1 MATTTTAPKPAS
13 TSHSATKSTTDHNA
27 YMGAPQ
33 VYHGRRGPPQP
44 PCPLGHT
51 TAERRSAPALARNRT
66 GGSLSSPVM
75 ETSPLAL
82 ATARAIVA
90 ALSEGTNL
98 TVDEVAGLLA
108 PPPKPELGD
117 LAFPCFRLAKALRK
131 APAQIAADL
140 AATLA
145 GDGIIATT
153 RATGPYLNVSLE
165 LGHAAALVLG
175 PLALGHPPAAPA
187 RSERVMVEYSQPNT
201 HKAFHVGHM
210 RNLCLGDAIVRLL
223 RADGHEVVAANY
235 LGDVGAHIAKCL
247 WWYLD
252 VLDEA
257 ARQPPARAR
266 GEWLG
271 ELYAAAS
278 NRLDDWDDAAK
289 AGDATAA
296 AALAAARARTTEI
309 LQRLEARDPELMEV
323 WQRTRQ
329 WSLDEFDEIYR
340 WCGVVF
346 DRVFFESEV
355 DELGLALVD
364 EYLAKGVFVESD
376 GAVGIVND
384 EVKHMP
390 FFMLRKR
397 DGTSLYATK
406 DLALARKKLEEH
418 AIDRSIYVVDSR
430 QSDHFR
436 HVFLTLGKLGLAQ
449 AAKCEHVPYEMVEL
463 PSGPMAGRKGN
474 VILFSA
480 LRERMTRHLLE
491 SYFAKYREEWPAE
504 EIEHAAQLVALGAI
518 KFGMLARD
526 VNQKIVFDMEAW
538 LAVEGDTGPYLQY
551 STARLGS
558 ILRKAAERGK
568 HLSPAALADEA
579 RVRATGAALLQ
590 PEERA
595 LLLELAELG
604 PVVHRAAQS
613 LRPSVL
619 CTYLLGLAKAIN
631 RFANAKHC
639 RVLDSEGAVLEG
651 RLMLVEAAHEAM
663 AWGLGCLGI
672 EAPVRM

>member
-1 MATTTTAPKPAS
+1 
-13 TSHSATKSTTDHNA
+13 
-27 YMGAPQ
+27 
-33 VYHGRRGPPQP
+33 
-44 PCPLGHT
+44 
-51 TAERRSAPALARNRT
+51 
-66 GGSLSSPVM
+66 M

-90 ALSEGTNL
+90 ALPEGTDL

-131 APAQIAADL
+131 APPQIAHDL
-140 AATLA
+140 AAALA
-145 GDGIIATT
+145 GHAAFEAT
-153 RATGPYLNVSLE
+153 RATGPYVNVSLR
-165 LGHAAALVLG
+165 LGTAAGLVLG
-175 PLALGHPPAAPA
+175 PLAGGHPPAPSSVRTSAQAAAPGAAPA
-187 RSERVMVEYSQPNT
+187 RERVMVEYSQPNT

-223 RADGHEVVAANY
+223 RADGYDVVAANY

-257 ARQPPARAR
+257 GRQPPDRAR

-278 NRLDDWDDAAK
+278 NQLADWED
-289 AGDATAA
+289 AA
-296 AALAAARARTTEI
+296 AAGNEAAAASLAAAKARTTEI
-309 LQRLEARDPELMEV
+309 LQKLEARDPALIEV
-323 WQRTRQ
+323 WTRTRQ
-329 WSLDEFDEIYR
+329 WSLDEFDEIYQ
-340 WCGVVF
+340 WCGVSF

-355 DELGLALVD
+355 DEPGLALVE
-364 EYLAKGVFVESD
+364 EYLARGVFVESE
-376 GAVGIVND
+376 GAVGIFNE

-406 DLALARKKLEEH
+406 DLALARLKFQEH
-418 AIDRSIYVVDSR
+418 RIDRSIYVVDTR

-436 HVFLTLGKLGLAQ
+436 HVFLTLGKMGFAQ
-449 AAKCEHVPYEMVEL
+449 ASKCQHVPYEMVEL
-463 PSGPMAGRKGN
+463 PSGPMAGRRGN

-480 LRERMTRHLLE
+480 LRERMTRHLTDNYL
-491 SYFAKYREEWPAE
+491 AKYRGDWPAE
-504 EIEHAAQLVALGAI
+504 EIERAAHLVALGAI

-551 STARLGS
+551 STARAGS

-568 HLSPAALADEA
+568 PLDPQALAAEDRVRAAGEALVEPEEWALVLALAD
-579 RVRATGAALLQ
+579 
-590 PEERA
+590 
-595 LLLELAELG
+595 LG
-604 PVVHRAAQS
+604 PVTHRAAQS

-619 CTYLLGLAKAIN
+619 CTYLLELAKAIN
-631 RFANAKHC
+631 RFANAKSC
-639 RVLDSEGAVLEG
+639 RVVDSEGAVLDG
-651 RLMLVEAAHEAM
+651 RLMLVTAAREAM
-663 AWGLGCLGI
+663 AWGLRNLGI
-672 EAPVRM
+672 QAPVRM